1 MSFKRDGD
9 DSSLLETL
17 RKRRIK
23 DLFSEDIPEDEA
35 KLLSNGRFAC
45 LVCKSNPIFD
55 TVSMLSVHRKGKK
68 HQHSE
73 LLHQEKK
80 NELKQLI
87 AARKHESYLR
97 DGTATVNT
105 APASNVGGISTA
117 SPYDSRVKKRVKKG
131 DRKHILDL
139 GGSSIAS
146 KLIPSS
152 SNHACKASDRQDQSN
167 WRHLCQ
173 NQLHGPVYHD
183 KQLSNIFKQKE
194 VNEVKLKPY
203 QSSRTNVRNTDPLNP
218 DHNAQSSNHI
228 NSLTYYKIDSTY
240 LQDTNKLTSPQIPSN
255 IEEGSDGKKKLSQKV
270 GNKKLPQTNI
280 ETQSSST
287 SSLTAKYRLLQGSGW
302 KKDWDGKWIK
312 DEDAEFDSD
321 EEPSDIP

>member
-55 TVSMLSVHRKGKK
+55 TVSMLSVHKKGKK

-117 SPYDSRVKKRVKKG
+117 SPYDSRVKKRAKLG
-131 DRKHILDL
+131 DRKQILDL
-139 GGSSIAS
+139 GCSSFAS

-152 SNHACKASDRQDQSN
+152 SNHACKASDRRDQSN
-167 WRHLCQ
+167 WRNLCQ
-173 NQLHGPVYHD
+173 DQLHGPVYHD

-203 QSSRTNVRNTDPLNP
+203 HSSSTNVRNADRLNP
-218 DHNAQSSNHI
+218 DHNAKSSNH
-228 NSLTYYKIDSTY
+228 NHSLTQYKTDSTY
-240 LQDTNKLTSPQIPSN
+240 LQDTNKITSSRIPSN
-255 IEEGSDGKKKLSQKV
+255 KEDCNGGKKKLSRKN
-270 GNKKLPQTNI
+270 GKKELSQTNT
-280 ETQSSST
+280 ESS

-312 DEDAEFDSD
+312 EEDAEFDSD
-321 EEPSDIP
+321 EEPPDIP